1 MTVTD
6 VGELG
11 TILGVWAHPD
21 DETFLS
27 AGIMAMAAAAGA
39 RVVCVTATRGE
50 AGAPEPGLSPEEVG
64 RLREAELRAS
74 LDVLGVGEHR
84 WLEYLDGRCADADP
98 AVAAAKVRAIV
109 EDVRPDTVLTFGPE
123 GFTDHPDHKA
133 VSGWVTEAVRSS
145 NGRRG
150 GPRIHQAVQTARW
163 VDAFRSRLAAVD
175 VFPVGFPPISPE
187 HGLSI
192 DVALPE
198 TITAR
203 KVSALRAQASQIDRL
218 IMAVGEDFFR
228 DAFRAERFV

>member
-1 MTVTD
+1 MSITD

-50 AGAPEPGLSPEEVG
+50 AGAPEAGLSPEEVG
-64 RLREAELRAS
+64 RVREAELRAS

-84 WLEYLDGRCADADP
+84 WLNYLDGRCADADP
-98 AVAAAKVRAIV
+98 VVAVAKVQDII
-109 EDVRPDTVLTFGPE
+109 EDVGPDTVLTFGPE

-133 VSGWVTEAVRSS
+133 VSGWVTEAVRNST
-145 NGRRG
+145 RRRR
-150 GPRIHQAVQTARW
+150 GPRIHQAVQTERW
-163 VDAFRSRLAAVD
+163 AEAFRPRLAAVD
-175 VFPVGFPPISPE
+175 VFPVGFPPIRPE

-192 DVALPE
+192 DVALPAA
-198 TITAR
+198 IIAR
-203 KVSALRAQASQIDRL
+203 KVRALRAQASQIDRL
-218 IMAVGEDFFR
+218 IEAVGEDFFR